1 MTEDTLDKWT
11 QIHSK
16 FRKQFTRNI
25 SDDHPRRKSAWHDGM
40 PVIAMATDLQYEM
53 QAKCQPVHQSLQI
66 KWHRGRY

>member
-1 MTEDTLDKWT
+1 MDKWT

-25 SDDHPRRKSAWHDGM
+25 SDDHPRGKSAWHDGM
-40 PVIAMATDLQYEM
+40 PVIAMATDLPYEM